1 MFLVDLTAMNLRADL
16 KNAPPITLR
25 GGSNYSRFLLL
36 NFVVC
41 YFSFLDCFSGFFL
54 SSITFFFIQKQ
65 QKNIIEKNAKNV
77 LVSFPPCHVK
87 NYSTW
92 LVILCNNWEQRLCL
106 YSAPLFFAS
115 ALFAA
120 VA

>member
-16 KNAPPITLR
+16 KNAPHHPTR
-25 GGSNYSRFLLL
+25 GSNYSRFLLL

-65 QKNIIEKNAKNV
+65 QKNII
-77 LVSFPPCHVK
+77 
-87 NYSTW
+87 
-92 LVILCNNWEQRLCL
+92 
-106 YSAPLFFAS
+106 
-115 ALFAA
+115 
-120 VA
+120 